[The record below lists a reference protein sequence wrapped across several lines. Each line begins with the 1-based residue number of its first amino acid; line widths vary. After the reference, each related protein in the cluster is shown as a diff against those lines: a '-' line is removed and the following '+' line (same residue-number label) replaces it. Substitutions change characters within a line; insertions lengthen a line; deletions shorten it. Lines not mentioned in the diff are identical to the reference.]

1 MSTCNYIRDPVDVA
15 NSKQH
20 RGGTH
25 GRTKGKS
32 SRNPWKEWQ
41 VFKTGQGR
49 QSNPGSYKKISNHGR
64 DGSVDIDP
72 VGKIKNERERWGEKS
87 SR

>member
-1 MSTCNYIRDPVDVA
+1 MA

-49 QSNPGSYKKISNHGR
+49 QSNPGFFLKKKNSNHGR

-72 VGKIKNERERWGEKS
+72 VGKSKMGEEEGEKS